1 MTSIGELAFDCCRSL
16 TSINIP
22 SSVVSLEGNPFAR
35 WSGVLHNKSKA
46 FIYEDDVLFN
56 KDKTILIAYRSKETS
71 YIIPKTVTC
80 IGEYAFYECSSL
92 ISVDIPDSVTSI
104 GDSAFYICSSL
115 TCIDIPNSV
124 TNIGNSAF
132 SGCKSLTSINIPTS
146 VTNIGN
152 WAFGEC
158 SSLPSQIKSDIFN
171 RFGPKVF
178 Y

>member
-1 MTSIGELAFDCCRSL
+1 MRRSSLISVDIPDGVTSIGEGAFAFCSSL
-16 TSINIP
+16 TSINIPDSVTSIGEGAFAFCKSLIGITIP

-46 FIYEDDVLFN
+46 FIYEDDVLSN

-104 GDSAFYICSSL
+104 GDSAFDGCSSL
-115 TCIDIPNSV
+115 TSVDIPDSV
-124 TNIGNSAF
+124 KNIGVSAF
-132 SGCKSLTSINIPTS
+132 ASCI
-146 VTNIGN
+146 
-152 WAFGEC
+152 
-158 SSLPSQIKSDIFN
+158 
-171 RFGPKVF
+171 
-178 Y
+178 